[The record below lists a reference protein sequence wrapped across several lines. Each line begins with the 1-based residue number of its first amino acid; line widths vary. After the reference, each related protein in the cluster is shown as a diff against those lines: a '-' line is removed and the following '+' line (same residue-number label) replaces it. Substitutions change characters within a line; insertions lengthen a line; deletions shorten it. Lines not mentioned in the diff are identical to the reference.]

1 MNPLHAAIL
10 ITILILAAIL
20 ILCLTSI
27 NTVMSQFREAVDKGD
42 LTKAVELTQESSV
55 GGFLRRS

>member
-10 ITILILAAIL
+10 ATILILTTIL
-20 ILCLTSI
+20 ILCFASI

-42 LTKAVELTQESSV
+42 LNKAVELT
-55 GGFLRRS
+55 LRTR